1 MESFSFLPFLLIILA
16 ILIGLGGLTFLII
29 GLVQSKK
36 VFWISGSVGLIT
48 SLVVIIIGITSFV
61 SPLMTNIS
69 NGIKKYDLKNRHFN
83 NEFSNSP
90 EYLDNPVDTSYADVI
105 SGFIVDN
112 ENSPVYI
119 RVFPKRE
126 FVALGVIIDR
136 VDKGMK
142 SKNVPKDISLAVHFD
157 KAFTGNLL
165 MTAYNNENKELS
177 KSEVSIE
184 KKAGDNCSLDFAFSG
199 EINLSDIKFC
209 TLSLN

>member
-1 MESFSFLPFLLIILA
+1 MVSI
-16 ILIGLGGLTFLII
+16 
-29 GLVQSKK
+29 
-36 VFWISGSVGLIT
+36 
-48 SLVVIIIGITSFV
+48 V

-105 SGFIVDN
+105 SGFIEDN

-126 FVALGVIIDR
+126 FVSLGVIIDK
-136 VDKGMK
+136 VEKGMK
-142 SKNVPKDISLAVHFD
+142 SKNIPKNISLAVHFE
-157 KAFTGNLL
+157 KAFAGNML

-177 KSEVSIE
+177 KSEISID
-184 KKAGDNCSLDFAFSG
+184 KKSGENCYLDFTFSG
-199 EINLSDIKFC
+199 GINLSDIKFC